1 MATTTTIDTAT
12 IDTAPFDTAVI
23 DTATTDASRQTQTR
37 TQTQMSITIDIT
49 TPPRRSHDLLRF
61 ATAGSVD
68 DGKSTLIGRLLHD
81 TKSLQDDTIEA
92 VEISTKRRGGEG
104 LDLALITDGLR
115 AEREQG
121 ITIDVAHRYFST
133 ARRSFVIADT
143 PGHVQYTRN
152 MVTGASTS
160 DLAIILIDARHG
172 LKEQSY
178 RHASIAAMLG
188 IKHLVFAVNKMD
200 LVDWSTDRFHEIEVG
215 VKDLATRLGLTDWVT
230 IPLSALSGDNVVDR
244 SEQTP
249 WYAGPTLL
257 EHLETVSFEPTS
269 VTVGGRLSV
278 QWIVRP
284 SATGDTE
291 AVGDPLGRRWYCGP
305 ASGQPFQVGD
315 AVTVLPNGAQS
326 SIAAVSGSG
335 AATRI
340 QLAHERDVSRGD
352 TIALATDKGS
362 LVSRPTVSNQVTAVV
377 CAMSDEPITAGT
389 RLLIKHGSRT
399 TQAVVNEVIS
409 RLDIVSGADVD
420 SPEAL
425 VLNEIGRVRFTTAQP
440 LVSDSYLA
448 NPMTGCFIAISP
460 ATNATVLAAMI
471 N

>member
-1 MATTTTIDTAT
+1 MATTTTIETEADTHT
-12 IDTAPFDTAVI
+12 GVTLDIV
-23 DTATTDASRQTQTR
+23 ASTR
-37 TQTQMSITIDIT
+37 T
-49 TPPRRSHDLLRF
+49 SHGLLRF

-133 ARRSFVIADT
+133 AKRSFVIADT

-172 LKEQSY
+172 LKEQSF

-188 IKHLVFAVNKMD
+188 IRHLVFAVNKMD
-200 LVDWSTDRFHEIEVG
+200 LVAWSSDRFHEIEIG

-230 IPLSALSGDNVVDR
+230 IPLSALSGDNVVDP
-244 SEQTP
+244 SPQTP

-257 EHLETVSFEPTS
+257 DHLETVSLESTS

-305 ASGQPFQVGD
+305 ASGQPFQIGD

-352 TIALATDKGS
+352 TIALAATEEA
-362 LVSRPTVSNQVTAVV
+362 LVSSPTVSIEVTAVV
-377 CAMSDEPITAGT
+377 CAMSDEPIAAGS

-399 TQAVVNEVIS
+399 TQAVVSSVIS
-409 RLDIVSGADVD
+409 RLDIASGADVD
-420 SPEAL
+420 SPESL

-440 LVSDSYLA
+440 LVTDSYLA
-448 NPMTGCFIAISP
+448 NPTTGCFIAISP

-471 N
+471 D

>member
-1 MATTTTIDTAT
+1 MAATTHTKTDN
-12 IDTAPFDTAVI
+12 
-23 DTATTDASRQTQTR
+23 ATTNAGINQPDDTR
-37 TQTQMSITIDIT
+37 NPHT
-49 TPPRRSHDLLRF
+49 HGLLRF

-133 ARRSFVIADT
+133 AKRSFVIADT

-200 LVDWSTDRFHEIEVG
+200 LVDWSSDRFHEIEVG
-215 VKDLATRLGLTDWVT
+215 VKDLAARLGLNDWVT
-230 IPLSALSGDNVVDR
+230 IPLSALSGDNVVDP
-244 SEQTP
+244 SVQTP

-257 EHLETVSFEPTS
+257 DHLETVPLQATS

-284 SATGDTE
+284 SALGDTE

-305 ASGQPFQVGD
+305 ASGQPFRVGD
-315 AVTVLPNGAQS
+315 AVVVLPNGAIS
-326 SIAAVSGSG
+326 NIAAVSGSG

-340 QLAHERDVSRGD
+340 QLSNERDVSRGD
-352 TIALATDKGS
+352 TIALAS
-362 LVSRPTVSNQVTAVV
+362 SEASIRLLSNPFVSNQITAIV
-377 CAMSDEPITAGT
+377 CAMSDEPITAGS
-389 RLLIKHGSRT
+389 RLIIKHGSRT
-399 TQAVVNEVIS
+399 TQAIVASVDS
-409 RLDIVSGADVD
+409 RLDIVTGEDIAT
-420 SPEAL
+420 PEAL
-425 VLNEIGRVRFTTAQP
+425 LLNEIGRVKFTTAQP
-440 LVSDSYLA
+440 LVTDRYGDNVL
-448 NPMTGCFIAISP
+448 TGCFIAISP

-471 N
+471 Q

>member
-1 MATTTTIDTAT
+1 MATTITAET
-12 IDTAPFDTAVI
+12 KVKIQSDI
-23 DTATTDASRQTQTR
+23 TR
-37 TQTQMSITIDIT
+37 DGTIDIAASIAT
-49 TPPRRSHDLLRF
+49 SHGLLRF

-133 ARRSFVIADT
+133 AKRSFVIADT

-188 IKHLVFAVNKMD
+188 IRHLVFAVNKMD

-230 IPLSALSGDNVVDR
+230 IPLSALSGDNVVDP
-244 SEQTP
+244 SPLTP

-257 EHLETVSFEPTS
+257 DHLETVSLEPTS
-269 VTVGGRLSV
+269 VTVGARLSV

-305 ASGQPFQVGD
+305 ASGQPFHVGD
-315 AVTVLPNGAQS
+315 AITVQPNGAQS

-340 QLAHERDVSRGD
+340 QLTDERDVSRGD
-352 TIALATDKGS
+352 TIALSAAQNS
-362 LVSRPTVSNQVTAVV
+362 LVSNPTVSNEITAVV
-377 CAMSDEPITAGT
+377 CAMSDEPITAGS

-399 TQAVVNEVIS
+399 TQAVVSAIVS

-420 SPEAL
+420 SPESL

-440 LVSDSYLA
+440 LVTDSYLA
-448 NPMTGCFIAISP
+448 NPTTGCFIAISP

-471 N
+471 D

>member
-1 MATTTTIDTAT
+1 MATARFTTHPGTTSDTSDPKSVQ
-12 IDTAPFDTAVI
+12 ISSAVESS
-23 DTATTDASRQTQTR
+23 TGGFNSTGVT
-37 TQTQMSITIDIT
+37 
-49 TPPRRSHDLLRF
+49 HGLLRF

-92 VEISTKRRGGEG
+92 VAVSTKRRGGEG

-133 ARRSFVIADT
+133 AKRSFVIADT

-200 LVDWSTDRFHEIEVG
+200 LVWWSSDRFHEIEVG

-230 IPLSALSGDNVVDR
+230 IPLSALSGDNVVDP

-257 EHLETVSFEPTS
+257 DHLETVSLQPGARHPS
-269 VTVGGRLSV
+269 AVSVGGRLTV

-291 AVGDPLGRRWYCGP
+291 AVGDPHGRRWYCGP
-305 ASGQPFQVGD
+305 ASGERFQIGD
-315 AVTVLPNGAQS
+315 AVEVLPSGAIS
-326 SIAAVSGSG
+326 TIAAISGSG
-335 AATRI
+335 AATRL
-340 QLAHERDVSRGD
+340 QLSDERDVSRGD
-352 TIALATDKGS
+352 TIALASTAS
-362 LVSRPTVSNQVTAVV
+362 SETRLSSPTVSNDITAIV
-377 CAMSDEPITAGT
+377 CAMSDEPIVTGL

-399 TQAVVNEVIS
+399 TQAIVTSVLS
-409 RLDIVSGADVD
+409 RLDIVTGTDIA
-420 SPEAL
+420 SPDAL
-425 VLNEIGRVRFTTAQP
+425 LLNEIGRVRFATAQP
-440 LVSDSYLA
+440 LVTDSYRD
-448 NPMTGCFIAISP
+448 NPVTGCFIAISA
-460 ATNATVLAAMI
+460 ATNSTVLAAMI
-471 N
+471 E

>member
-1 MATTTTIDTAT
+1 MPTTT
-12 IDTAPFDTAVI
+12 APEITRPQA
-23 DTATTDASRQTQTR
+23 TDAQATGTPIPGNLTR
-37 TQTQMSITIDIT
+37 
-49 TPPRRSHDLLRF
+49 HGLLRF

-133 ARRSFVIADT
+133 AKRSFVIADT

-200 LVDWSTDRFHEIEVG
+200 LVEWSSDRFHEIEVG
-215 VKDLATRLGLTDWVT
+215 VKELATRLGLNEWVT
-230 IPLSALSGDNVVDR
+230 IPLSALNGDNVVDP

-257 EHLETVSFEPTS
+257 DHLESVSVLPAS
-269 VTVGGRLSV
+269 ATVGGRLSV

-291 AVGDPLGRRWYCGP
+291 AIGDPLGRRWYCGP
-305 ASGQPFQVGD
+305 ASGQEFHVGD
-315 AVTVLPNGAQS
+315 AIEVLPGGAATT
-326 SIAAVSGSG
+326 IAAVSGSG
-335 AATRI
+335 AATRL
-340 QLAHERDVSRGD
+340 QLRDERDVSRGD
-352 TIALATDKGS
+352 TIALASDTTNPEAGQPT
-362 LVSRPTVSNQVTAVV
+362 LPGPTVSNVITAVV
-377 CAMSDEPITAGT
+377 CAMSDEPIATGS

-399 TQAVVNEVIS
+399 TQAIVSAVLS
-409 RLDIVSGADVD
+409 RLDIVTGDEMA

-425 VLNEIGRVRFTTAQP
+425 LLNEIGRVRFTTAQP
-440 LVSDSYLA
+440 LVSDSYRN
-448 NPMTGCFIAISP
+448 NPVTGCFIAMSP
-460 ATNATVLAAMI
+460 ATNATVLAGMI
-471 N
+471 D

>member
-1 MATTTTIDTAT
+1 MFTTTTAKTGIETET
-12 IDTAPFDTAVI
+12 ETG
-23 DTATTDASRQTQTR
+23 
-37 TQTQMSITIDIT
+37 ITVDIT
-49 TPPRRSHDLLRF
+49 VPAAKSLGLLRF

-115 AEREQG
+115 SEREQG

-133 ARRSFVIADT
+133 AKRSFVIADT

-160 DLAIILIDARHG
+160 ELAIILIDARHG

-188 IKHLVFAVNKMD
+188 IRHLVFAVNKMD
-200 LVDWSTDRFHEIEVG
+200 LVDWSSDRFHEIEVG
-215 VKDLATRLGLTDWVT
+215 VKDLATRLGLNDWVT
-230 IPLSALSGDNVVDR
+230 IPLSALSGDNVVD
-244 SEQTP
+244 SSPQTP

-257 EHLETVSFEPTS
+257 DQLETVSLEPTS
-269 VTVGGRLSV
+269 VTVGGRLCV

-305 ASGQPFQVGD
+305 ESGQPFRVGD
-315 AVTVLPNGAQS
+315 AVTVLPNGVQS
-326 SIAAVSGSG
+326 TIAAVSGSG
-335 AATRI
+335 AATRV

-352 TIALATDKGS
+352 TIARSAVRDS
-362 LVSRPTVSNQVTAVV
+362 LSLDPTVSNEITALV
-377 CAMSDEPITAGT
+377 CAMSDEPITVGS

-399 TQAVVNEVIS
+399 TQAVVSAIVS
-409 RLDIVSGADVD
+409 RLDIVTGTDVASPD
-420 SPEAL
+420 SL
-425 VLNEIGRVRFTTAQP
+425 VLNEIGRVRFTTAAP
-440 LVSDSYLA
+440 LVTDSYLA
-448 NPMTGCFIAISP
+448 NPTTGCFIAISP

-471 N
+471 D

>member
-1 MATTTTIDTAT
+1 MPTTT
-12 IDTAPFDTAVI
+12 APEITRPQ
-23 DTATTDASRQTQTR
+23 TTSTPVPSNLTR
-37 TQTQMSITIDIT
+37 
-49 TPPRRSHDLLRF
+49 HGLLRF

-133 ARRSFVIADT
+133 AKRSFVIADT

-188 IKHLVFAVNKMD
+188 IKHLVFAINKMD
-200 LVDWSTDRFHEIEVG
+200 LVDWSSDRFHEIEVG
-215 VKDLATRLGLTDWVT
+215 VKELATRLGLNEWVT
-230 IPLSALSGDNVVDR
+230 IPLSALSGDNVVDP

-257 EHLETVSFEPTS
+257 DHLETVSLNPVA
-269 VTVGGRLSV
+269 VTVGARLSV

-284 SATGDTE
+284 STNGDTE

-305 ASGQPFQVGD
+305 ASGQEFQVGD
-315 AVTVLPNGAQS
+315 PVEVLPGGAATT
-326 SIAAVSGSG
+326 IAAISGSG
-335 AATRI
+335 AATRL
-340 QLAHERDVSRGD
+340 QLSDERDVSRGD
-352 TIALATDKGS
+352 TIAFASDS
-362 LVSRPTVSNQVTAVV
+362 ASPEANQRSRPGPTVSNVITAVV
-377 CAMSDEPITAGT
+377 CAMSDEPITTGS

-399 TQAVVNEVIS
+399 TQAIVSAVLS
-409 RLDIVSGADVD
+409 RLDIVTGNEVAF
-420 SPEAL
+420 PEAL
-425 VLNEIGRVRFTTAQP
+425 LLNEIGRVRFTTAQS
-440 LVSDSYLA
+440 LVADSYRD
-448 NPMTGCFIAISP
+448 NPATGCLIAMSP
-460 ATNATVLAAMI
+460 ATNATVLAGMI
-471 N
+471 D

>member
-1 MATTTTIDTAT
+1 MAATTHIKTDN
-12 IDTAPFDTAVI
+12 
-23 DTATTDASRQTQTR
+23 ATTSAGINQLDDTR
-37 TQTQMSITIDIT
+37 SPHT
-49 TPPRRSHDLLRF
+49 HGLLRF

-133 ARRSFVIADT
+133 AKRSFVIADT

-200 LVDWSTDRFHEIEVG
+200 LVDWSSDRFHEIEVG
-215 VKDLATRLGLTDWVT
+215 VKDLATRLGLSEWVT
-230 IPLSALSGDNVVDR
+230 IPLSALSGDNVVDP
-244 SEQTP
+244 SPQTP

-257 EHLETVSFEPTS
+257 DHLETVSLVSAS

-278 QWIVRP
+278 QWIIRP
-284 SATGDTE
+284 STSGDTE
-291 AVGDPLGRRWYCGP
+291 AVGDLLGRRWYCGP
-305 ASGQPFQVGD
+305 ASGQPFGVGD
-315 AVTVLPNGAQS
+315 AVAILPNGAATT
-326 SIAAVSGSG
+326 IAAVCGSG

-340 QLAHERDVSRGD
+340 QLSDERDVSRGD
-352 TIALATDKGS
+352 TIAL
-362 LVSRPTVSNQVTAVV
+362 TARETSERFLTSPNVGNEITAIV
-377 CAMSDEPITAGT
+377 CAMSDEPIATGS
-389 RLLIKHGSRT
+389 RLLIKHGSKT
-399 TQAVVNEVIS
+399 TQAIVAEVVS
-409 RLDIVSGADVD
+409 RLDIVTGEDVG
-420 SPEAL
+420 SPDAL
-425 VLNEIGRVRFTTAQP
+425 LLNEIGRVRFTTAQP
-440 LVSDSYLA
+440 LVTDSYRV
-448 NPMTGCFIAISP
+448 NPATGCFIAISP
-460 ATNATVLAAMI
+460 ATNTTVLAAMI
-471 N
+471 EEQ